1 MTLPSWLSWLQD
13 FQADVIQKVI
23 VALLILAAGYLAS
36 KIITRIVSRTLHRLY
51 TSQIAAMVS
60 RIIYYVLLFVVITTF
75 LGSLGIDV
83 SGLIIAGGF
92 AGLVVG
98 IAMQPLLSNLF
109 AGLYIMAEKLVRPGD
124 PVEIGSVS
132 GIVMSTSLMF
142 TRISTWDGVLVAVP
156 NNNLLSTGLKNF
168 NMSVARRLEV
178 KVRLSYNEDAE
189 RACQVVRRVLEEASY
204 VLVDPAPV
212 VYVSSLGDAGTTG
225 VTITIW
231 AWVPVQYF
239 FDGFTK
245 LPWMI
250 KKALSD
256 AGIEIPLPQVDVW
269 FRTPLEITGGIFKEA
284 GGVKA

>member
-1 MTLPSWLSWLQD
+1 MTLPSWLTWLLG

-51 TSQIAAMVS
+51 TSHIAAMVS

>member
-1 MTLPSWLSWLQD
+1 MTLPSWLTWLLG

>member
-51 TSQIAAMVS
+51 TSHIAAMVS